1 MRRLSSVRAQWVGR
15 KLLRMA
21 LVAAVAG
28 AVPFADAQQ
37 MGNASGAMAGHIAGS
52 FGYRGGAA
60 SFNQNFS
67 APSAPQFVSTFGPHS
82 VSVGPRVGVPGV
94 MRTTPD
100 YAASWGVVS
109 RPGPVFDGRRD
120 GDHHRGRDG
129 DHDRDRDHHRSG
141 YGGYGFYGALPIY
154 STWALPWA
162 GGYVDEGSSGN
173 EESAQPAEYQP
184 RYDEHRPAYPA
195 AENDYA
201 PPPPAVATAAV
212 PAAPPTPLR
221 DEPALT
227 LIFKDGRHQ
236 SVRNYAVTRSS
247 VIVLDDAAS
256 GRQQRIPLAELD
268 LSATK
273 QAAELAGLDFNPPA

>member
-21 LVAAVAG
+21 VVAAVAG

-100 YAASWGVVS
+100 YAASWGIVS

-129 DHDRDRDHHRSG
+129 DHDRGRDHHRSG

-173 EESAQPAEYQP
+173 EESAQPAEYQAP
-184 RYDEHRPAYPA
+184 YDEHRPAYPA

-201 PPPPAVATAAV
+201 PPPAVATAAV
-212 PAAPPTPLR
+212 PAAPPIPLR

>member
-1 MRRLSSVRAQWVGR
+1 MPGR
-15 KLLRMA
+15 ID
-21 LVAAVAG
+21 G
-28 AVPFADAQQ
+28 GFAW
-37 MGNASGAMAGHIAGS
+37 
-52 FGYRGGAA
+52 RGGAA
-60 SFNQNFS
+60 AYNQNFN

-94 MRTTPD
+94 MGTPD
-100 YAASWGVVS
+100 YAASWGIVG

-120 GDHHRGRDG
+120 GDHHRRHDG
-129 DHDRDRDHHRSG
+129 DRDHHRSG

-162 GGYVDEGSSGN
+162 VGYSDESNSAK
-173 EESAQPAEYQP
+173 EEPAQPAEYQP
-184 RYDEHRPAYPA
+184 PYDDHRPPYSA

-201 PPPPAVATAAV
+201 PQPSAVAAAAA

-256 GRQQRIPLAELD
+256 GRQQRIPLADLD